1 MAEKEKKQKAR
12 APRQTFGGADAR
24 KRDAETLPRAPE
36 ALQESAP
43 ERPQMEENPE
53 EMRQTLLPG
62 TAPETVPAGEIL
74 AERQQTAIGQK
85 EIAQAQATLQEYK
98 RGKANLERR
107 IIENEQW
114 YKMRH
119 WDQIRENAGTDPYP
133 ASAWLFNSIANKH
146 ADAMD
151 NYPEPNVLPREE
163 GDKQEAKILSSILP
177 VILEQNQ
184 FEQTYS
190 DAWWYKLKTGTGVY
204 GVFWNAKKHG
214 GLGDVDIRK
223 LDLLNLFWEPGI
235 SDIQQSRNLF
245 SVELADNDLLSEQY
259 PQLQN
264 LGGSALDISKYIYD
278 DTVDTSK
285 KTAVIDWYYKKL
297 AGDREVLHYCKF
309 AGGEVLYA
317 SENDP
322 NYMERGFYDHGKY
335 PFVFD
340 VLFLEEGTP
349 AGFGYIDT
357 MKDVQLYIDKLNQL
371 ILKNALMASKKRYFI
386 RDDGSVNEKEFA
398 DWSRDFIHVSG
409 GGLGDD
415 SIREMETVPL
425 SSIYVQILQL
435 KIDELKETSG
445 NRDVSQGG
453 TSAGVTAA
461 SAIAALQEAG
471 SKLSR
476 DMIKSA
482 YRAFARINYLCL
494 ELIRQFYDEPR
505 FFRILGEKGAQEF
518 VSYDNRGLQPQ
529 AQGSAFGL
537 ELGYRVPEFDI
548 RITSQKASPFSKI
561 SQNELAKELYSMG
574 FFNPELVDQALVCVD
589 MMDFEGKD
597 TVMQKISQNGTL
609 LQMVRQMQEQMA
621 KMAAIID
628 QNYGTNALQLV
639 AENGAAE
646 MGRAPGRD
654 STGVVDTDALGA
666 AKRTSESSVTESARR
681 RTAEA
686 SSPN

>member
-12 APRQTFGGADAR
+12 APRQTFGDAGAR

-74 AERQQTAIGQK
+74 AERQQKAIGQK

-177 VILEQNQ
+177 VILERCR
-184 FEQTYS
+184 FEKVYS

-285 KTAVIDWYYKKL
+285 KTAEIGKFCTTASLRAEKCFMHRKTIQTIWSADSMITGNTPLCSTFYFWK
-297 AGDREVLHYCKF
+297 RERRP
-309 AGGEVLYA
+309 A
-317 SENDP
+317 S
-322 NYMERGFYDHGKY
+322 
-335 PFVFD
+335 
-340 VLFLEEGTP
+340 GT
-349 AGFGYIDT
+349 
-357 MKDVQLYIDKLNQL
+357 
-371 ILKNALMASKKRYFI
+371 
-386 RDDGSVNEKEFA
+386 
-398 DWSRDFIHVSG
+398 
-409 GGLGDD
+409 
-415 SIREMETVPL
+415 SIR
-425 SSIYVQILQL
+425 
-435 KIDELKETSG
+435 
-445 NRDVSQGG
+445 
-453 TSAGVTAA
+453 
-461 SAIAALQEAG
+461 
-471 SKLSR
+471 
-476 DMIKSA
+476 
-482 YRAFARINYLCL
+482 
-494 ELIRQFYDEPR
+494 
-505 FFRILGEKGAQEF
+505 
-518 VSYDNRGLQPQ
+518 
-529 AQGSAFGL
+529 
-537 ELGYRVPEFDI
+537 
-548 RITSQKASPFSKI
+548 
-561 SQNELAKELYSMG
+561 
-574 FFNPELVDQALVCVD
+574 
-589 MMDFEGKD
+589 
-597 TVMQKISQNGTL
+597 
-609 LQMVRQMQEQMA
+609 
-621 KMAAIID
+621 
-628 QNYGTNALQLV
+628 
-639 AENGAAE
+639 
-646 MGRAPGRD
+646 
-654 STGVVDTDALGA
+654 
-666 AKRTSESSVTESARR
+666 
-681 RTAEA
+681 
-686 SSPN
+686 